1 MKEVEVLSEKIKELM
16 EAMVERED
24 LLEEAGRILKELK
37 KLFQNVAREA
47 WRGGA
52 SRETVHLD
60 GGDILMTIEIPG
72 SAVYLSFSVKP
83 RDCDKEPEIYSEMR
97 RLAKGFRYPEDDGMP
112 LAILHYFVRRGAA
125 ELVKSIDKKIRE
137 EKELTEEVR
146 RVLSEVKEALAP
158 VVLAAKT

>member
-1 MKEVEVLSEKIKELM
+1 MEEAKELL
-16 EAMVERED
+16 EKLEEMVKTIAEREE
-24 LLEEAGRILKELK
+24 LLAEADHILKQLEKLLK
-37 KLFQNVAREA
+37 DVVESH
-47 WRGGA
+47 RGNH
-52 SRETVHLD
+52 SYDTIRLD
-60 GGDILMTIEIPG
+60 GGDIRMTIEIHKHT
-72 SAVYLSFSVKP
+72 VYVVIDAK
-83 RDCDKEPEIYSEMR
+83 RDGDSNESEIYTEMR
-97 RLAKGFRYPEDDGMP
+97 KLAKGFRVPQSTGRA